1 MMLYVNGS
9 DIARVVL
16 GVLNDDRSAFLVDP
30 VTFSASP
37 EQFLATVDEFLSLHV
52 DAGHGSPAYDVRASN
67 LTGLVAVLGPGSATA
82 LRTSL
87 TIVNT
92 LAFAQSLPIFGVEL
106 DPDANDRAALVYLR
120 GVSSMP
126 MARPLYANSAKITVS
141 TKDALGRR

>member
-1 MMLYVNGS
+1 MKL
-9 DIARVVL
+9 
-16 GVLNDDRSAFLVDP
+16 
-30 VTFSASP
+30 
-37 EQFLATVDEFLSLHV
+37 
-52 DAGHGSPAYDVRASN
+52 
-67 LTGLVAVLGPGSATA
+67 
-82 LRTSL
+82 TSL